1 MFLSR
6 SLCLS
11 LSHIYIYKH
20 ILIVWLYY
28 ACRFFVAASN
38 WLYTSTDWKSNGRIN
53 FSCHFDGC
61 LEMSWVPLP
70 FLLVTVNDF
79 CVCGL
84 GPDMSSWLLILYCY
98 ISPIFSWLHHHI
110 HYIGSLFVNPQGL
123 ASCLVTAKAI
133 PQHSCSFSYASIK
146 ASLAATVEIRWR
158 GSHGFTVP
166 LFRFKRGA

>member
-1 MFLSR
+1 MIDVS
-6 SLCLS
+6 LS
-11 LSHIYIYKH
+11 LSLPLSLYVYIYTR
-20 ILIVWLYY
+20 IYWLYN
-28 ACRFFVAASN
+28 CIMHAASN

-53 FSCHFDGC
+53 FSCHFDRC

-79 CVCGL
+79 RVCGL

-98 ISPIFSWLHHHI
+98 MNPIFSWLHHHI

-146 ASLAATVEIRWR
+146 ASLAATVEIR
-158 GSHGFTVP
+158 
-166 LFRFKRGA
+166 